1 MDISKLPESLQA
13 LAIGLV
19 QDIFG
24 IQDLIFAKYLLA
36 GLLVMLAVL
45 LFLLAMRVLRSGDRE
60 LQVQEKNIPQTLS
73 RTGMTIELCG
83 KDNTPAVRCV
93 ITRANRNKLKCD
105 IVERLDVIK
114 AKEGESVTVMFAPLR
129 TTGKKVNA
137 FKTVLMESDVSG
149 RKTDQLTLSAP
160 VSYAFLKRRQHG
172 RKRVVDQQFIRVKV
186 WMADPGKSSIQF
198 QDAAP
203 DIGVNSYAQDQS
215 GHDANSVINISKGG
229 IALQVRNQ
237 VLPPMCAVGA
247 PVAINIF
254 MFNFKEKIFRPYW
267 YAGEV
272 RSMEEK
278 GDGYTRLGLSFTNS
292 GQMDDETGSIRWE
305 Q

>member
-1 MDISKLPESLQA
+1 MQA
-13 LAIGLV
+13 LPLGLV

-24 IQDLIFAKYLLA
+24 IKDLIFAKYLLA
-36 GLLVMLAVL
+36 GLLVMLAIL
-45 LFLLAMRVLRSGDRE
+45 LFLLALRVLRSGDKE
-60 LQVQEKNIPQTLS
+60 MLVQEKNIPQALS
-73 RTGMTIELCG
+73 RAGMAIELCG

-93 ITRANRNKLKCD
+93 ITRAGRSKIKCD
-105 IVERLDVIK
+105 IVERMDVIR
-114 AKEGESVTVMFAPLR
+114 AKEGESVTLVFAPLR
-129 TTGKKVNA
+129 TAEKRVNA
-137 FKTVLMESDVSG
+137 FKAELLESDVSG
-149 RKTDQLTLSAP
+149 RKTDQITLSAP
-160 VSYAFLKRRQHG
+160 TGYDFLKRRKHG
-172 RKRVVDQQFIRVKV
+172 RKRVVDQQFIRVKI

-198 QDAAP
+198 QDASP

-237 VLPPMCAVGA
+237 VLPPVCAVGS
-247 PVAINIF
+247 PVVINIF

-272 RSMEEK
+272 RSMEEY
-278 GDGYTRLGLSFTNS
+278 GDGYTRLGLSFTGS
-292 GQMDDETGSIRWE
+292 GHMDEDSGTIHWR